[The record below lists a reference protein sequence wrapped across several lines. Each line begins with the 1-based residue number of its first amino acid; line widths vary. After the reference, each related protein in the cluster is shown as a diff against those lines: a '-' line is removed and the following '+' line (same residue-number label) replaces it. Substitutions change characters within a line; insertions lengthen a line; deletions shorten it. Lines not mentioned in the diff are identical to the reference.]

1 MGVLKRCL
9 LGILAIGFTLLAMG
23 DTESAET
30 DESKQ
35 KEAASKVTRT
45 PKNDVKDTKLEKTTV
60 KRDVAPKEEPLER
73 LVLNEKIESAANIA
87 LPQDI

>member
-9 LGILAIGFTLLAMG
+9 LGVLAIGFTLLAMG
-23 DTESAET
+23 DTESAENH
-30 DESKQ
+30 ESKQ
-35 KEAASKVTRT
+35 KEATSKVTQT
-45 PKNDVKDTKLEKTTV
+45 PKGDVEDTKVGKPTV
-60 KRDVAPKEEPLER
+60 RRGAEQKEEPLEP

>member
-23 DTESAET
+23 DSESAET

-35 KEAASKVTRT
+35 KEAASKVTQT
-45 PKNDVKDTKLEKTTV
+45 PKNDVKNTKLEKTTV
-60 KRDVAPKEEPLER
+60 KRDVAQKEEPLER